1 MFGIGFGELLVIGAL
16 LLIAVGPRR
25 MPTMMK
31 SVGRA
36 LREFRRAT
44 RELRAQTGIDEL
56 LAEDDV
62 MRPKSTSSTRSQL
75 QPAGTH
81 TTLAASRRAAAAAA
95 AAEAR
100 EYPAEGV
107 DLAEVGVSLEPT
119 PESSPKVEA

>member
-1 MFGIGFGELLVIGAL
+1 MFGIGFGELLVISAL

-31 SVGRA
+31 TVGRA

-62 MRPKSTSSTRSQL
+62 MRPKSMSSTRSQL
-75 QPAGTH
+75 QPAGTR
-81 TTLAASRRAAAAAA
+81 TPLDAARHAAAVVV
-95 AAEAR
+95 AAEVR

-107 DLAEVGVSLEPT
+107 DLAESGVSSEPT
-119 PESSPKVEA
+119 PEPTPKVEA